1 MLELMAVQK
10 WMEVCG
16 EGISRVSEAYKV
28 EDSKLFVRV
37 ESAPWRNELLYLKP
51 QLISKLNRL
60 VGREVIRDIVFTQA

>member
-1 MLELMAVQK
+1 MAVQK

-51 QLISKLNRL
+51 QLISKLNR
-60 VGREVIRDIVFTQA
+60 VIGREVIRDIVFTQA

>member
-1 MLELMAVQK
+1 LLELMAVQK

-51 QLISKLNRL
+51 QLISKLNR
-60 VGREVIRDIVFTQA
+60 VIGREVIRDIVFTQA